1 MPSAARIVL
10 GGLLAAEGAAALIRF
25 QSRKTQYALA
35 SEHARASG
43 RQLVIVGD
51 PDAGLHTKLV
61 RAYGC
66 EADAICVDINGCPQC
81 PVSVKADLTRGPIQE
96 IPDNS
101 AIVFVSAVLEYV
113 NDFDAA
119 WREIM
124 RMAGHPGNVHFV
136 NVQPWTLT
144 SVLYPGAIWWVG
156 EGPPAKDF
164 PAHRKIPT
172 WARVAVGV
180 GFGSLVLAAVR
191 G

>member
-1 MPSAARIVL
+1 MGLAR
-10 GGLLAAEGAAALIRF
+10 
-25 QSRKTQYALA
+25 YALA
-35 SEHARASG
+35 GVLGAEAIAAYTRFRHRQVAYEAAARHAVAAD

-51 PDAGLHTKLV
+51 PYAGAVT
-61 RAYGC
+61 RIWPSYGC

-101 AIVFVSAVLEYV
+101 AVVFVSAVLEYV

-124 RMAGHPGNVHFV
+124 RMAGHPGNIHFV

-144 SVLYPGAIWWVG
+144 SVLYPGASWWVG
-156 EGPPAKDF
+156 EGPPGKDF